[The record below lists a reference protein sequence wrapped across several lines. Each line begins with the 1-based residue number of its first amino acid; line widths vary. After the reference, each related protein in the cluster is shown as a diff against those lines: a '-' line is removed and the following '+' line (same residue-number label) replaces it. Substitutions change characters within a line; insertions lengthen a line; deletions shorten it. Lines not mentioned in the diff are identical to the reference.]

1 MRTLGAACAFSLA
14 LAGTAR
20 ADQLVETNLDVAV
33 PPAWTASSLYSEP
46 ADGVDELIYAGP
58 RGAVGPTVLIS
69 RAARGDGLSAHDDC
83 VARIEGLAASDPAS
97 SLQTARP
104 AWVPSGFVPRAVR
117 SPLGT
122 SERTKVCTEGPDGY
136 VIVVAVILMSAS
148 SAYET
153 ATPLLEA
160 IGHALEWGRVE
171 VPVAAEKTEETPI
184 YAPAPEPV
192 DDDEPRE
199 EDAGPEAEAPPL
211 ALITVLSRPLRV
223 GLGAAYLDARARD
236 AGYGLAVSVGYDFG
250 LGTPR
255 LRGHLR
261 GIAGFDSSAGVWAE
275 GRALL
280 VTQVASRYGVAL
292 AALLGGGI
300 DGIGRSNNEMKLAM
314 GYAPS
319 FQVGG
324 RATKIVGDGGYELEG
339 TGAIRAADD
348 GDPKNALRFRF
359 ARLWS
364 GRRLAAVSLGY
375 TRYTNMIGQVTA
387 MVAFRL

>member
-1 MRTLGAACAFSLA
+1 MLA
-14 LAGTAR
+14 LAGVAR
-20 ADQLVETNLDVAV
+20 ADKLVETNLDVAV
-33 PPAWTASSLYSEP
+33 PAAWTESSIYSEP

-58 RGAVGPTVLIS
+58 RGAVGPTVMIS

-83 VARIEGLAASDPAS
+83 VARLEGLAAGDPES
-97 SLQTARP
+97 SLQTALP
-104 AWVPSGFVPRAVR
+104 AWAPSGFVPRAVR
-117 SPLGT
+117 SPQGT
-122 SERTKVCTEGPDGY
+122 SERTKVCTAGPDGY

-160 IGHALEWGRVE
+160 IAQAREWGHVE
-171 VPVAAEKTEETPI
+171 VTAPAEKTEETPI
-184 YAPAPEPV
+184 YAPAPEPDG
-192 DDDEPRE
+192 DDRPAPGAE
-199 EDAGPEAEAPPL
+199 PEAEAPPL
-211 ALITVLSRPLRV
+211 ALIAVLRRPLRV
-223 GLGAAYLDARARD
+223 GIGAAYLDARKRD

-255 LRGHLR
+255 LRGHVR

-280 VTQVASRYGVAL
+280 VTQVATRYGVAL

-300 DGIGRSNNEMKLAM
+300 DGIGRSNDDMKLAM

-324 RATKIVGDGGYELEG
+324 RATRIVADGGYELEG
-339 TGAIRAADD
+339 TGAIRASDD
-348 GDPKNALRFRF
+348 GAPDNALRFRL

-364 GRRLAAVSLGY
+364 SRRLAAVSVGY